1 MTNNVIS
8 FPNTALFS
16 ESFQKLAKRK
26 KKKKHLWGRNVD
38 EQLVLKMI
46 ILLSISDI
54 ICVTMSYLQSFSTP
68 QNVVHTLRDSMK
80 RMEM

>member
-26 KKKKHLWGRNVD
+26 KKKKNIFEG
-38 EQLVLKMI
+38 
-46 ILLSISDI
+46 
-54 ICVTMSYLQSFSTP
+54 
-68 QNVVHTLRDSMK
+68 
-80 RMEM
+80 EM